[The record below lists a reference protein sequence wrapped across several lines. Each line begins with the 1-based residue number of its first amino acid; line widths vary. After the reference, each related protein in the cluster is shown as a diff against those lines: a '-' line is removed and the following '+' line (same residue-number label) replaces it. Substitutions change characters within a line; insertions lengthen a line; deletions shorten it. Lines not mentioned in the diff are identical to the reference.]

1 MADGTSVG
9 SRLGSST
16 FRCLS
21 LSQQMPA
28 IISGVEYPLTTG
40 MRDYFDNVE
49 MNGAFGSALGPCPDW
64 MRFRLIQSMR
74 AMAEIPPVIGHLC
87 LPIRNDSPNQSSN
100 AMAVSHWTA
109 SGPNSAEAIV
119 LATSFRGVDKPEGAT
134 HPTFTSTRLPRF
146 SFDLRPSPSLPSP
159 LPSRPR
165 SAPSQLRGLAY
176 PPASFQSIQYE
187 FISLPG
193 DRVREVVAGGL
204 SDWQCEP
211 SDLPP
216 TPRR

>member
-21 LSQQMPA
+21 LSEQMPA
-28 IISGVEYPLTTG
+28 IIDEVEYPLTTG
-40 MRDYFDNVE
+40 MLDYFDNVE
-49 MNGAFGSALGPCPDW
+49 MSDALGPCPGGPDW
-64 MRFRLIQSMR
+64 IRFILIQSSR
-74 AMAEIPPVIGHLC
+74 AMAKIPPVKGELAP
-87 LPIRNDSPNQSSN
+87 PIRNDGPNERST
-100 AMAVSHWTA
+100 ALTVSHWTA
-109 SGPNSAEAIV
+109 NGPNSDEAIA
-119 LATSFRGVDKPEGAT
+119 LALSFRGVDKPEGAT

-165 SAPSQLRGLAY
+165 SAPSQLRSLAY

-187 FISLPG
+187 YMSLPG
-193 DRVREVVAGGL
+193 GSVREVVAGGL
-204 SDWQCEP
+204 SDWQCDSVP
-211 SDLPP
+211 H
-216 TPRR
+216 TPR